1 MKYTFEQYSTGTQSV
16 QYAYDES
23 HIYSTVD
30 GVEYKAEI
38 DQSERSRLDQL
49 VANDYIGPARI
60 WAEVAGDMIDRAED
74 AKAEAERLAAR
85 DRENYE
91 D

>member
-23 HIYSTVD
+23 HIYATVD

-49 VANDYIGPARI
+49 MANDYIGPARI
-60 WAEVAGDMIDRAED
+60 WTEVAGDIDHAED

-85 DRENYE
+85 DRQNYE